1 MPENAAGKATLRPDF
16 AENGRSLAL
25 FLRRRVWLPRLL
37 YAALP
42 YFYVL
47 SGLVAFLATV
57 YIAEWFWILP
67 HYVLFSIFCVHIG
80 ILVYRRRHRKT
91 AAMPDD
97 PEPGNRPNTPLTPDQ
112 P

>member
-1 MPENAAGKATLRPDF
+1 MPQGKATLGSDF
-16 AENGRSLAL
+16 AESGRSLAF
-25 FLRRRVWLPRLL
+25 FLCRKVWLPRLL

-47 SGLVAFLATV
+47 SGLAAFLATF

-91 AAMPDD
+91 AAMLDD
-97 PEPGNRPNTPLTPDQ
+97 PESGNPPNTP
-112 P
+112 

>member
-1 MPENAAGKATLRPDF
+1 MPGNAAGKATPGSDF
-16 AENGRSLAL
+16 AEGGRSLAL
-25 FLRRRVWLPRLL
+25 FLRRKVWLPRLL

-47 SGLVAFLATV
+47 SGSVAFLATF

-91 AAMPDD
+91 ATRLVDH
-97 PEPGNRPNTPLTPDQ
+97 EPANPPNTS
-112 P
+112 

>member
-1 MPENAAGKATLRPDF
+1 MPGNAAGKATPRSDF
-16 AENGRSLAL
+16 AEGGRSLAF

-47 SGLVAFLATV
+47 SGMVAFLATF

-67 HYVLFSIFCVHIG
+67 HYLLFSIFCVHIG

-91 AAMPDD
+91 ATKLVDHGSANP
-97 PEPGNRPNTPLTPDQ
+97 PNTS
-112 P
+112 